1 VTYVEKR
8 TQIVKEKEGL
18 LEGNEAGKQAYCPPV
33 NFYERMSI
41 KELAVALRPKEPS
54 NRYPTLT

>member
-1 VTYVEKR
+1 MTYVEKR
-8 TQIVKEKEGL
+8 IQIVNEKEGL

-41 KELAVALRPKEPS
+41 RELSVALRSKEPG
-54 NRYPTLT
+54 NRYPPLS